1 MDSHEK
7 LEDKVTELIQRLPP
21 MQSSIKHL
29 LLLSSKPNFDKNKFI
44 QQIKKDPGLCV
55 DLLRLANT
63 FCGDFEGHYNTIEEA
78 IDIVGTQPL
87 IQLMGAWC
95 TNDIVQKEFV
105 AIEHLDEY
113 FQHSQVISL
122 GCRILSEATGVKDYG
137 CEVSAVAGLIHDMG
151 RLVIML
157 ACNKTAATLMGTP
170 WDKMES
176 VVVEERRVLGMDHCQ
191 VGMQICKK
199 WNFST
204 YLQEGVLRH
213 HSPLIKGDFNYLGA
227 MIFVAHFLTSSDFTG
242 EMLTSMLPVEITDR
256 LNITESDFKKARDEY
271 FSRSDKNA

>member
-1 MDSHEK
+1 MPILWGEPYFAPGHAR
-7 LEDKVTELIQRLPP
+7 IGNRLDR
-21 MQSSIKHL
+21 SA
-29 LLLSSKPNFDKNKFI
+29 
-44 QQIKKDPGLCV
+44 
-55 DLLRLANT
+55 LRRL
-63 FCGDFEGHYNTIEEA
+63 
-78 IDIVGTQPL
+78 
-87 IQLMGAWC
+87 
-95 TNDIVQKEFV
+95 
-105 AIEHLDEY
+105 
-113 FQHSQVISL
+113 
-122 GCRILSEATGVKDYG
+122 GVKDYG

-157 ACNKTAATLMGTP
+157 ACNKTTTTLMGTP

-256 LNITESDFKKARDEY
+256 LNITESDFKNARDEY
-271 FSRSDKNA
+271 FSRSVDIT